1 MAVSTK
7 LCCRQNKRKSVSNL
21 FLASTK
27 FSHQRSGESRG
38 VHFPQGKPWGAVLR
52 CVWENLVFA
61 PCAGLCGLW
70 VSLCGLNR
78 WVFVGC
84 THRKDQTVC
93 TRSKEPRRNPS
104 ILSYNH
110 HPVFSRAK
118 WSKEEDQ
125 ICGVPLGVSRC
136 KHSILKYRSS
146 MNDKSRQK
154 CHTSSRSQSTTTN
167 KKCNIKDSIK

>member
-1 MAVSTK
+1 MRTFSGARAIGLAIYYASPGKFGPLSATNVFISVTPWQ
-7 LCCRQNKRKSVSNL
+7 CPQNCVVGRIRESVSVSQQFVSYKHKIFPL
-21 FLASTK
+21 TIRPIEESTL
-27 FSHQRSGESRG
+27 STR
-38 VHFPQGKPWGAVLR
+38 KPWGAVLR

-125 ICGVPLGVSRC
+125 ICG
-136 KHSILKYRSS
+136 
-146 MNDKSRQK
+146 
-154 CHTSSRSQSTTTN
+154 
-167 KKCNIKDSIK
+167 